1 MAQRNTNG
9 AAYNNNG
16 RKKKKKKKN
25 TARTVVILLVEAV
38 VLVGMLAAL
47 WVVTR
52 ATDSETGIQKVDLQ
66 EEEIVINQA
75 VQENEVMQGYY
86 TVALFGVDS
95 TVGNLTSNTRS
106 DTIMVCSLN
115 LDTKEVHLMSVY
127 RDTYLNL
134 SNDTYSKCN
143 AAYSKGG
150 PQMAIS
156 MLNMNLD
163 LDITDFVTV
172 GFKGLMDAIDALG
185 GVWVEI
191 DSEELLHINNY
202 QISIAQSL
210 YDQGVLSSASDY
222 TPVTSTG
229 YQLLDGLQATAY
241 CRIRQTLGDDY
252 KRTERQRE
260 VLLAMLDQAQTM
272 DITTLTKLVNN
283 VFSSVYTSIDISD
296 IISLLSDLS
305 SYTVI
310 DEGGFPFEEYRT
322 SATMGDNIG
331 SVVICT
337 DLEAAVTEFHRI
349 FFDDYDYACSEELQ
363 EIAAKIYADTS
374 VYVSY

>member
-1 MAQRNTNG
+1 MAQRSVNNG
-9 AAYNNNG
+9 AGNTGRN
-16 RKKKKKKKN
+16 RKKKKKSR
-25 TARTVVILLVEAV
+25 TRTVVILLVEAV

-52 ATDSETGIQKVDLQ
+52 ATDSESGIQKVELQ

-75 VQENEVMQGYY
+75 VQESEVLQGYY

-134 SNDTYSKCN
+134 GNDTYSKCN
-143 AAYSKGG
+143 AAYAKGG
-150 PQMAIS
+150 PQQAIS

-172 GFKGLMDAIDALG
+172 GFKGMIDAVDALG
-185 GVWVEI
+185 GVWIEI
-191 DSEELLHINNY
+191 DDEELLHINNY
-202 QISIAQSL
+202 QLSIKQSFM
-210 YDQGVLSSASDY
+210 DQGIADDLSY
-222 TPVTSTG
+222 TAVTTTG

-241 CRIRQTLGDDY
+241 CRIRYTTGDDY

-260 VLLAMLDQAQTM
+260 VLLAMLDQAKTM
-272 DITTLTKLVNN
+272 DITSLTKLVNN
-283 VFSSVYTSIDISD
+283 VFSNVYTSMDLSD

-305 SYTVI
+305 SYTVV
-310 DEGGFPFEEYRT
+310 DDGGFPFEEYRT
-322 SATMGDNIG
+322 SATMGNNIG

-337 DLEAAVTEFHRI
+337 DLEAAVTEFHEI
-349 FFDDYDYACSEELQ
+349 FFDDYEYEPSEELQ

>member
-1 MAQRNTNG
+1 MAQKNANG
-9 AAYNNNG
+9 ASHNTG
-16 RKKKKKKKN
+16 KRKKKKSR
-25 TARTVVILLVEAV
+25 TRTVVILLVEAV

-52 ATDSETGIQKVDLQ
+52 ATDTETGIQKVELE

-75 VQENEVMQGYY
+75 VQENEVLQGYY
-86 TVALFGVDS
+86 TVAFFGVDS

-134 SNDTYSKCN
+134 GNDTYSKCN
-143 AAYSKGG
+143 AAYAKGG
-150 PQMAIS
+150 PQQAIS

-172 GFKGLMDAIDALG
+172 GFKGMVEAVDALG
-185 GVWVEI
+185 GVWIEVDE
-191 DSEELLHINNY
+191 EELKHINNY
-202 QISIAQSL
+202 QISISENL
-210 YDQGVLSSASDY
+210 GTSY
-222 TPVTSTG
+222 TAVTSTG

-241 CRIRQTLGDDY
+241 CRIRYTAGDDY

-283 VFSSVYTSIDISD
+283 VFSNVYTSIEFSD
-296 IISLLSDLS
+296 ILSLLSDLS
-305 SYTVI
+305 SYTVV
-310 DEGGFPFEEYRT
+310 DDGGFPFEEYRT
-322 SATMGDNIG
+322 STTMGNNIG

-337 DLEAAVTEFHRI
+337 DLEAAVTEFHHQ
-349 FFDDYDYACSEELQ
+349 FFDDYDYECSEELQ
-363 EIAAKIYADTS
+363 EIAAKIYSDTS
-374 VYVSY
+374 PYVSY

>member
-1 MAQRNTNG
+1 MAQRSTNDRTGKTQNTKK
-9 AAYNNNG
+9 
-16 RKKKKKKKN
+16 RKKKN
-25 TARTVVILLVEAV
+25 RARTAIILAVEAL
-38 VLVGMLAAL
+38 VLAAMLAAL

-52 ATDSETGIQKVDLQ
+52 ATDEETGIQKVEIQ
-66 EEEIVINQA
+66 EEDIVINQA
-75 VQENEVMQGYY
+75 VQENEVLQGYY

-106 DTIMVCSLN
+106 DTIMIASLN

-143 AAYSKGG
+143 AAYAKGG
-150 PQMAIS
+150 PQQAIS
-156 MLNMNLD
+156 MWNMTRALV
-163 LDITDFVTV
+163 ITDFVSV
-172 GFKGLMDAIDALG
+172 GFKGLADAVDAVG
-185 GVWVEI
+185 GVWIEV
-191 DSEELLHINNY
+191 DSEELKHINNY
-202 QISIAQSL
+202 QIGISENLNTS
-210 YDQGVLSSASDY
+210 Y
-222 TPVTSTG
+222 TPVTETG
-229 YQLLDGLQATAY
+229 YQLLDGIQATAY
-241 CRIRQTLGDDY
+241 CRIRQTAGDDY

-260 VLLAMLDQAQTM
+260 VLLAMLDQAETM

-283 VFSSVYTSIDISD
+283 VFSSVYTSIELSE

-337 DLEAAVTEFHRI
+337 DLEAAVTEFYQL
-349 FFDDYDYACSEELQ
+349 FFEDYDYEPSDELK
-363 EIAAKIYADTS
+363 EIAAQIKEDTS
-374 VYVSY
+374 PYVSY